1 MEAHDYLSLRSRYE
15 PENIRLVIIAESPP
29 ASGLYFYNPTGAR
42 SEPLF
47 AALMR
52 QLGISPISKEN
63 GLLEFQRRGWV
74 LVDATYE
81 PVNTPSV

>member
-52 QLGISPISKEN
+52 PAWHFSHQQGKRVARVPTKRLGA
-63 GLLEFQRRGWV
+63 G
-74 LVDATYE
+74 
-81 PVNTPSV
+81 